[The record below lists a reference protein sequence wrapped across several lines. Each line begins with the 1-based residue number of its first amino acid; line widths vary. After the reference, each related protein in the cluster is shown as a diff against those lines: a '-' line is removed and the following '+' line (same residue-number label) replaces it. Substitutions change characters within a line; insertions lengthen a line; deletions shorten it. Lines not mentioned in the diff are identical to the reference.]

1 VSLLLLARFI
11 YRAVRNNREYERDA
25 TVLSS
30 IPIRIRVCRVCLQAR
45 TIGGPGTFLVINS
58 KVSRAHARTC
68 WRFTSK
74 RVLESRL
81 FFRRLFLGRGSMEK
95 HPLAKVRRTA
105 LIESPFVGCRASR
118 RKRRGAPFE
127 SDEITPLCACNR
139 RRSRVESHLARF
151 SQSACFRGA
160 IIAARCFDACRGA
173 IDRGSN
179 RETRFLK
186 PESTA
191 SASDDPE
198 AVSQH
203 VGSITDSSAL
213 RLEISPSEN

>member
-1 VSLLLLARFI
+1 VLAI
-11 YRAVRNNREYERDA
+11 YIKACA
-25 TVLSS
+25 GIALILSS
-30 IPIRIRVCRVCLQAR
+30 AL
-45 TIGGPGTFLVINS
+45 
-58 KVSRAHARTC
+58 SRPRRHGE
-68 WRFTSK
+68 TSACK
-74 RVLESRL
+74 SAPH
-81 FFRRLFLGRGSMEK
+81 G
-95 HPLAKVRRTA
+95 
-105 LIESPFVGCRASR
+105 LIESPFVGCRAAR

-160 IIAARCFDACRGA
+160 IIAARCFDASRRA

-186 PESTA
+186 PRSTT

-203 VGSITDSSAL
+203 VGWITDSSAL